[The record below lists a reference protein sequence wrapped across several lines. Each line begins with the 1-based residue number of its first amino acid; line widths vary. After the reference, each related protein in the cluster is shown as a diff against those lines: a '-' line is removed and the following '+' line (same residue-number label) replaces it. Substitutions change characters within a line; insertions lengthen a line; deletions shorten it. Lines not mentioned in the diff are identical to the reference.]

1 MPNPRFQSFAPALA
15 CAPLRRVRYRRLPKP
30 SPVPSPGSDEG
41 RGRPSSPSVGS
52 NPARTPGSSPPSAR
66 SESRS
71 FPGTI
76 AFAVRRS
83 GQARSAFRQE
93 RVEIEG
99 EPHDLAAPSSRAWH
113 RSELRS
119 FRSPDRRREAN
130 SPVSTRSQ
138 PRIEANSDPSAAGRR
153 TRSELLVLD
162 PSRRHREASSR
173 PSPPVPPPKR
183 ERFEIEPVGCIDR
196 KRTPCLCRQV
206 SRPEQAP
213 NLDPSQPRTGASSV
227 LDRRTAWE
235 PKSPH
240 DPLREPSGSN
250 RSSNLRTAGPEP
262 GT

>member
-52 NPARTPGSSPPSAR
+52 NPARTPGPSPPGGR

-71 FPGTI
+71 VPGTI

-99 EPHDLAAPSSRAWH
+99 EPCNPRRTLFASLASKRTPILPLAGPSTGSELPGLDPFAASD

-119 FRSPDRRREAN
+119 NRCRTWHEKRTPRRRSFAARFGSKLPSLAAGPSAEARTLRNRARRQHRREAN
-130 SPVSTRSQ
+130 PLSLPPGQPPGASPEPRPFAASGRSKLR
-138 PRIEANSDPSAAGRR
+138 PRPPDRLGTEIPARPASRAFRIEPKLEPSNRR
-153 TRSELLVLD
+153 T
-162 PSRRHREASSR
+162 
-173 PSPPVPPPKR
+173 
-183 ERFEIEPVGCIDR
+183 
-196 KRTPCLCRQV
+196 
-206 SRPEQAP
+206 
-213 NLDPSQPRTGASSV
+213 
-227 LDRRTAWE
+227 
-235 PKSPH
+235 
-240 DPLREPSGSN
+240 
-250 RSSNLRTAGPEP
+250 
-262 GT
+262 